1 MKSWN
6 EIRKAATAFVLLAS
20 ARTCLAEVLVAPRL
34 PEPATVGMEVST
46 NLDFNA
52 VRSDLRRLEVRME
65 CLGTA
70 SNCVQLAFGRD
81 LDSDGVLAP
90 EETSLTLGW
99 RCGRYFIEDAATGQR
114 HEEDALPGGGSS
126 RSLSLN
132 VLVDDKLVLKTAAA
146 RDEANRVLF
155 AEVLSPPPAW
165 LQGVDWDM
173 CQVTRRGVDSPLEVC
188 RAGRGYGYFH
198 VFVR

>member
-46 NLDFNA
+46 NLDFKA
-52 VRSDLRRLEVRME
+52 IRSDLRRME
-65 CLGTA
+65 IVMGFAGTV

-90 EETSLTLGW
+90 EETSLALGW
-99 RCGRYFIEDAATGQR
+99 RSGRYFIEDAATGQR
-114 HEEDALPGGGSS
+114 LEETALPCVGSG

-132 VLVDDKLVLKTAAA
+132 VLADDKLVLKAAA
-146 RDEANRVLF
+146 TRDEANRALF
-155 AEVLSPPPAW
+155 RDVLSLPPAW
-165 LQGVDWDM
+165 LQDVDWDM
-173 CQVTRRGVDSPLEVC
+173 CRVTRRGVDSPLEVC
-188 RAGRGYGYFH
+188 RAERGYGYFH